1 MKMNK
6 KLLITAIIFLFTISS
21 FSQIEMG
28 KIEKVKEVEKKI
40 EFPIYNDSENF
51 VEYSEFYES
60 RIRKI
65 IDSGSGKN
73 PFETKCDKNDYYKR
87 YYGLKIFYPAY
98 SDDYRKDEKTFFKN
112 TDKIENLNWSHIGNK
127 YFTII
132 SINPKI
138 ESSELFNKLKNNYGK
153 DFYGDILFELK
164 DDSNNEIV
172 YAIESSYSQ
181 KFILVP
187 YFEKI
192 KEYTKSNKFIAITD
206 FGGDKVPLR
215 KTNGTIDVLKNTE
228 WNGELT
234 LLRRKDLR
242 IDSDEKL
249 QSDEDIRYMVLLSKK
264 NDTIIIPLNK
274 KDNDKG
280 QWCFEELFIAKNNF
294 EKQNLQN
301 INNEKL
307 KESDLIKKY
316 GEKYAK
322 LVSQKKLTIG
332 MSKDMCSD
340 ICGITLNRKKI
351 KNASGEIEI
360 WEYIGILKL
369 YFKNGKLSQ
378 IVNY

>member
-1 MKMNK
+1 MNK
-6 KLLITAIIFLFTISS
+6 KLLITIVASLFTISS

-40 EFPIYNDSENF
+40 EFPIYNDLENF
-51 VEYSEFYES
+51 AEYSEFYES
-60 RIRKI
+60 RIKKI

-73 PFETKCDKNDYYKR
+73 PFETKCDINDFYKR
-87 YYGLKIFYPAY
+87 YYGLKIYYPTY
-98 SDDYRKDEKTFFKN
+98 SDEYLKDEKTFFKKTN
-112 TDKIENLNWSHIGNK
+112 KIENLNWSQIGNK

-138 ESSELFNKLKNNYGK
+138 DSSELFNELKNNYGK
-153 DFYGDILFELK
+153 NFYGDILFELK
-164 DDSNNEIV
+164 DNSNNEIV
-172 YAIESSYSQ
+172 YAIETYYLQ

-187 YFEKI
+187 YFEKM
-192 KEYTKSNKFIAITD
+192 KKYVKSNKFIATKD
-206 FGGDKVPLR
+206 FGGDKVPLS
-215 KTNGTIDVLKNTE
+215 KINGSLDVFKNTE

-234 LLRRKDLR
+234 ILRKKDLR
-242 IDSDEKL
+242 IDNNEKSKNDE
-249 QSDEDIRYMVLLSKK
+249 EIRYMVLLSNKK
-264 NDTIIIPLNK
+264 NDTIIMPLNK

-301 INNEKL
+301 KNNEQL
-307 KESDLIKKY
+307 NESDLIKKY
-316 GEKYAK
+316 GEKFAK

-332 MSKDMCSD
+332 MSKEMCSD
-340 ICGITLNRKKI
+340 ICGITLNRKKV
-351 KNASGEIEI
+351 KNERGEIEV
-360 WEYIGILKL
+360 WEYTGILKL